1 MCIQHWASQVEPV
14 VGNPPANAGDAR
26 DIGLI
31 LGLGR
36 SPGAGNGNYSS
47 ILAWKI
53 PGQKSLVGYSP

>member
-1 MCIQHWASQVEPV
+1 MYATLGFPGAPV
-14 VGNPPANAGDAR
+14 VRNPPANAGDAR

-31 LGLGR
+31 LRLGR

-47 ILAWKI
+47 ILAWNI